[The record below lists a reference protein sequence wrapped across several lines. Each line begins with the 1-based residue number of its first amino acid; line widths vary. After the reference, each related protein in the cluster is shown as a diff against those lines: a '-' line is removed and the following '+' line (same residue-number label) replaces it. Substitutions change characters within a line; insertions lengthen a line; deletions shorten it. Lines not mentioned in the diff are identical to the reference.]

1 MNLAYSHVDVFSQSP
16 FGGNS
21 LPVFPDAR
29 DLSAEQMLRI
39 TQEMRHFEAIF
50 LEQTSQPA
58 TVHARIFDLFDELPF
73 AGHPIIG
80 AAAVLHKRSGAYG
93 AQSWRFQLPG
103 KTVEI
108 TTEVTAGRYS
118 GLLDQGAPQFLGSTD
133 DRRAI
138 APAFNLTPHD
148 LASDLPME
156 VVSTGLRYLI
166 VPVRPGALVRARI
179 SRDIT
184 DLLRGANA
192 QFAVLLDESAVEVR
206 HWNNDGI
213 IEDVATGSAA
223 GTIGAYRL
231 RHGLVRGGDTFI
243 LNQGQFTGRP
253 SKLRVLPEG
262 TANRVET
269 VKVGGD
275 VAFVGH
281 GALEALP

>member
-50 LEQTSQPA
+50 LEQASQPA
-58 TVHARIFDLFDELPF
+58 TVHARIFDLFDEFTLRRTPDHW
-73 AGHPIIG
+73 G
-80 AAAVLHKRSGAYG
+80 SGGLATLGQTYG

-103 KTVEI
+103 KTV
-108 TTEVTAGRYS
+108 TS
-118 GLLDQGAPQFLGSTD
+118 
-133 DRRAI
+133 RRRSPPDAT
-138 APAFNLTPHD
+138 PACWTRARRSSWARRMIGVRSPLHSISRRHD

-166 VPVRPGALVRARI
+166 VPVRAGALVRARI

-192 QFAVLLDESAVEVR
+192 QFAVLLDESAVEMR

-281 GALEALP
+281 GTLEALP

>member
-1 MNLAYSHVDVFSQSP
+1 VNLAYSHVDVFSQTP

-29 DLSAEQMLRI
+29 DLSAEQMLRV
-39 TQEMRHFEAIF
+39 TQEMRHFEAIY
-50 LEQTSQPA
+50 LQPTDQPGA
-58 TVHARIFDLFDELPF
+58 VRARIFDLFNELPF

-80 AAAVLHKRSGAYG
+80 AAAVLHQRSGAAG
-93 AQSWRFQLPG
+93 TQSWRFQLPS

-108 TTEVTAGRYS
+108 TTKVTAERYS
-118 GLLDQGAPQFLGSTD
+118 GWLDQGTPEFLGSMD
-133 DRRAI
+133 DRSQVAG
-138 APAFNLTPHD
+138 AFNLAPHD
-148 LASDLPME
+148 LDPHLPME

-166 VPVRPGALVRARI
+166 VPVRLGALARARI
-179 SRDIT
+179 TSDIT
-184 DLLRGANA
+184 ELLRGANA

-262 TANRVET
+262 NANRVET

-275 VAFVGH
+275 VSFVGH
-281 GALEALP
+281 GMIEALP